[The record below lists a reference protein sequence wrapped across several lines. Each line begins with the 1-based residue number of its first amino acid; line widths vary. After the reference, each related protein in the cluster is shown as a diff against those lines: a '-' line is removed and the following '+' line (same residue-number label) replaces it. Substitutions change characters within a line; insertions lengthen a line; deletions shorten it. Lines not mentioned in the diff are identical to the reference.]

1 MDASPARPYPS
12 LSRRRPALLYM
23 LAIDNDEVQNR
34 MMLKAY
40 EGLEPHINMVFTFLI
55 SVTSVSYD
63 VHNTVAKIVN
73 ERLSE
78 KHNANVTF
86 IKPHGE
92 VCERQGQAMG

>member
-1 MDASPARPYPS
+1 
-12 LSRRRPALLYM
+12 
-23 LAIDNDEVQNR
+23 

-78 KHNANVTF
+78 KHNAKF
-86 IKPHGE
+86 IFFKPHG
-92 VCERQGQAMG
+92 VFCERQGLALG